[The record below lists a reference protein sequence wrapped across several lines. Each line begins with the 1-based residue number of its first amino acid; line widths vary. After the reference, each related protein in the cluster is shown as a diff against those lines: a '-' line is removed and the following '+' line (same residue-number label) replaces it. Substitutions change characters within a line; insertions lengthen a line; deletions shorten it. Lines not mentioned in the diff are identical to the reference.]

1 MVPVV
6 EVKSGMTKAG
16 IRKSV
21 RFLHKTG
28 VLSKRTVYLGFRNKP
43 AEYAVYAK
51 KYARQKYGVQIKA
64 IVTIK
69 NAKDTSKAK
78 KFAKKYKMNGICIND
93 SQVNSK
99 FYKNSKGLDR
109 HAWVSG
115 HQKMFT
121 LAEIQQMRKYGIQ
134 TIILNGIPQK

>member
-1 MVPVV
+1 MLLL
-6 EVKSGMTKAG
+6 
-16 IRKSV
+16 
-21 RFLHKTG
+21 FQ
-28 VLSKRTVYLGFRNKP
+28 SKDGSQTVSHPNIFFRT
-43 AEYAVYAK
+43 
-51 KYARQKYGVQIKA
+51 
-64 IVTIK
+64 
-69 NAKDTSKAK
+69 
-78 KFAKKYKMNGICIND
+78 KKYKMNGICIND

-121 LAEIQQMRKYGIQ
+121 LAEIQQTGKYGIQ